1 MTRKDWTPEHVK
13 LAFHL
18 YCQLP
23 FGRLHRGNPE
33 IIALAQLIGR
43 SANSVAMKLCNLASL
58 DPAITASGR
67 KGLSGASKLDRAIWD
82 EFHADWEGL
91 VLESERIR
99 AQLNNQDSTSDNYQ
113 EASITSVEDFSGE
126 TRSQIVQQ
134 RLKQSFFRRAVLS
147 SYGHRCCITGLAEPK
162 LLIASHIVPWSQ
174 DKANRLNPSNGLCLS
189 ALYDRA
195 FDQGLMTFDE
205 DWRVV
210 LSRQLKQP
218 EPAMQQ
224 FFLSIEG
231 QKIVLPERFSPDPG
245 LMQQHRGQLFVD
257 AIRT

>member
-1 MTRKDWTPEHVK
+1 MSQPIPRTPWTAEDVK

-23 FGRLHRGNPE
+23 FGRLHRNNPD
-33 IIALAQLIGR
+33 IIALAQLMGR

-67 KGLSGASKLDRAIWD
+67 TGLSGASKLDRAIWD

-99 AQLNNQDSTSDNYQ
+99 ATLGGQPPVPPTTQPA
-113 EASITSVEDFSGE
+113 EGDFSGN
-126 TRSQIVQQ
+126 TRSQVVQQ
-134 RLKQSFFRRAVLS
+134 RIKQAFFRRAVLS
-147 SYGHRCCITGLAEPK
+147 SYQQRCCITGLAEPK

-174 DKANRLNPSNGLCLS
+174 DTANRLNPSNGLCLS
-189 ALYDRA
+189 ALHDRA
-195 FDQGLMTFDE
+195 FDQGLITLDE

-210 LSRQLKQP
+210 LSQPLKQP
-218 EPAMQQ
+218 SEAMQHLFQ
-224 FFLSIEG
+224 NVEGRPIE
-231 QKIVLPERFSPDPG
+231 LPEKFRPDPL
-245 LMQQHRGQLFVD
+245 LMQRHREKVFLG
-257 AIRT
+257 